1 MHEMGI
7 AGSIL
12 EAAEKESRLY
22 PGQRPVKVGV
32 VIGEYAGVDT
42 ESLRFCFEVL
52 TKGQQPAPMELDI
65 AWRSESDE
73 LKFAYLELEAVGG
86 DSYDGESG
94 DRAKGS
100 ERERSNRGAV
110 A

>member
-7 AGSIL
+7 ASSIM
-12 EAAEKESRLY
+12 EAAGKEAALY
-22 PGQRPVKVGV
+22 PGHRPAKVGV

-52 TKGQQPAPMELDI
+52 ATELELDI
-65 AWRSESDE
+65 TWSTGSDE
-73 LKFAYLELEAVGG
+73 LKLAYLELEEVANGAG
-86 DSYDGESG
+86 S
-94 DRAKGS
+94 DREECF
-100 ERERSNRGAV
+100 ERERSDCGAL

>member
-7 AGSIL
+7 AASIL

-22 PGQRPVKVGV
+22 PGHWAAKVGV

-52 TKGQQPAPMELDI
+52 TKGQQPAPVELDI
-65 AWRSESDE
+65 AWSTGSDE
-73 LKFAYLELEAVGG
+73 LKIAFLEMEEFGG
-86 DSYDGESG
+86 DQGDEQGG
-94 DRAKGS
+94 DREEGA
-100 ERERSNRGAV
+100 ERERSNCGAV